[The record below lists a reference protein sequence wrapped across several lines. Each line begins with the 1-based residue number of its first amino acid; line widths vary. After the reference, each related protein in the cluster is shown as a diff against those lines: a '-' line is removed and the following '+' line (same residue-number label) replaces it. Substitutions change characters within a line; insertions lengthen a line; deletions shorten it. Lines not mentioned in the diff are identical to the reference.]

1 LISIKTIFLKGGCI
15 LSKENTILL
24 SNFNINLVF
33 DVNDYNLDYPTE
45 RTMKISCI
53 DDMEYVLK
61 EHYNKNWKE
70 LFENKDIVYAVL
82 SSLQISAKDDN
93 ENNKVNLLMDTS
105 KMYGQIKYDFGFL
118 QDENAN
124 KIDAIRKIIGK

>member
-1 LISIKTIFLKGGCI
+1 M
-15 LSKENTILL
+15 SKENTILL